1 MEPDQGPERTGCWA
15 GGQNWGR
22 IGTCGQNWDVSHGGG
37 VCIWLG
43 DGGGA
48 GRVVESGEQLY
59 PGESGQCR
67 LGLQLQP
74 SP

>member
-1 MEPDQGPERTGCWA
+1 MEPDQGPEKTGCWA

-37 VCIWLG
+37 VCSWLG

-48 GRVVESGEQLY
+48 GRVENSFT
-59 PGESGQCR
+59 PGESGQFR
-67 LGLQLQP
+67 LGLPLQL
-74 SP
+74 SS